1 MKKEE
6 KKVVEEKEPTE
17 MLERIEWLKKRT
29 TTRTPVT
36 LERLNVWLER
46 KKAKQEAEQLA
57 KLGSAKAA
65 LSSGKKLAGLTGR
78 DLFSVDAT
86 LFIDDA
92 DAGEDKFTE
101 RTNAGNLSD
110 DEEDEEAQEGVAFS
124 SGTPGNSD
132 LVIGERI
139 EGKYM
144 GGKQWY
150 KGIVVAVNPDGT
162 AQLEYEDG
170 DVEENVP
177 RENIRPLDR
186 APPASALAAAKPF
199 DGDAAADDSG
209 TLDLS
214 KVDESLFD
222 DADFPDDDELEELES
237 AAAPASSSSNAKGVD
252 LGAVDTNLF
261 LDEDFPSDED

>member
-1 MKKEE
+1 
-6 KKVVEEKEPTE
+6 